1 MKDVSLGVGFVS
13 FSARSLFLMPVG
25 QIQTLS
31 YCSVA
36 WPLLP
41 AVTVTDSVTL
51 CIHGPQLNAFLCKL
65 LRSWCSVTVVEK

>member
-13 FSARSLFLMPVG
+13 LSARSLFLMPVG

-36 WPLLP
+36 
-41 AVTVTDSVTL
+41 
-51 CIHGPQLNAFLCKL
+51 
-65 LRSWCSVTVVEK
+65 